1 MHLRTEHI
9 TQIYPHPTSPVVALQ
24 ELSLQIPQ
32 GQFVAIVGASGS
44 GKSTLLKILGGL
56 LLPTAGKVWVGK
68 QEITGL
74 SDTALTLFRRMS
86 IGFVFQD
93 FNLLPVLTAV
103 ENIVFGLRLQKVPHK
118 EAQARALHWLDKV
131 GLADK
136 AHARP
141 AHLSGGQQQRVA
153 IARAL
158 AMQPQV
164 LIADEPTSS
173 LDSENALQ
181 IAELL
186 KNLQVLTQTTL
197 VLATHDARLLPFA
210 DRLIEMKDGKML

>member
-56 LLPTAGKVWVGK
+56 LLPTAGKVWVGE

-103 ENIVFGLRLQKVPHK
+103 ENIVFGLRLQKMPHK
-118 EAQARALHWLDKV
+118 EAQSKALHWLNEV
-131 GLADK
+131 GLAGK
-136 AHARP
+136 ANVRP

-186 KNLQVLTQTTL
+186 KNLQMLTRTTL

>member
-1 MHLRTEHI
+1 
-9 TQIYPHPTSPVVALQ
+9 VALH
-24 ELSLQIPQ
+24 ELSLQIPK

-56 LLPTAGKVWVGK
+56 LLPTAGKVWVGE

-74 SDTALTLFRRMS
+74 SDTALTLFRRES

-103 ENIVFGLRLQKVPHK
+103 ENIAFGLRLQKMPAK
-118 EAQARALHWLDKV
+118 EAQAQALHWLEKV

-136 AHARP
+136 ARVRP
-141 AHLSGGQQQRVA
+141 AQLSGGQQQRVA

-186 KNLQVLTQTTL
+186 KNLQALTQTTL

-210 DRLIEMKDGKML
+210 DRLVEMKDGKMLN

>member
-1 MHLRTEHI
+1 MHLRTEYI

-136 AHARP
+136 AHTRP

-181 IAELL
+181 IAELM

>member
-1 MHLRTEHI
+1 VHLRTERI
-9 TQIYPHPTSPVVALQ
+9 TQIYPHPASPVVALH
-24 ELSLQIPQ
+24 ELSLQIPK

-56 LLPTAGKVWVGK
+56 LLPTAGKVWVGE

-74 SDTALTLFRRMS
+74 SDTALTLFRRES

-103 ENIVFGLRLQKVPHK
+103 ENIVFGLRLQKMPTK
-118 EAQARALHWLDKV
+118 EAQAQALHWLEKV

-136 AHARP
+136 ARVRP
-141 AHLSGGQQQRVA
+141 AQLSGGQQQRVA

-186 KNLQVLTQTTL
+186 KNLQALTQTTL

-210 DRLIEMKDGKML
+210 DRLVEMKDGKML